1 MHIKQL
7 TNTEFNNFKEKF
19 PIYSVY
25 QTTEYS
31 FVMNHQNFDS
41 VILGIVDENEH
52 ILGAS
57 IVLIQ
62 NIKRVKYAYAPRGF
76 LINYD
81 NKELI
86 KEVTSLLK
94 KYLSKKKYIF
104 LKIEVKGIT
113 PPLFT

>member
-76 LINYD
+76 LIDYKDD
-81 NKELI
+81 NLLEIFTK
-86 KEVTSLLK
+86 LLK
-94 KYLSKKKYIF
+94 KYLNQE
-104 LKIEVKGIT
+104 LNM
-113 PPLFT
+113 